1 MKFEIKSQCDKQNLN
16 LFLDTGTKKQEYIN
30 IFFSFS
36 KLTLAVKLNRSL
48 WSINWF
54 SCVTNLLLSI
64 QPFTEG
70 HFEYNKLTQ
79 R

>member
-16 LFLDTGTKKQEYIN
+16 LFLDTKKQEYIN
-30 IFFSFS
+30 IFFPFP

-48 WSINWF
+48 WSIKWF
-54 SCVTNLLLSI
+54 SCLTNLLLSI